1 MVIMFHLNQA
11 ALLSTQLLLMHQLVA
26 VLDNGP
32 VSRRSMQVS
41 SGKSVTLTCNAS
53 MANIMQINWTKGSS
67 SLFAHVIFKN
77 QTFSNLTSHRLR
89 VDSNFPLN
97 LHISNVQHNDTGLYR
112 CTANSVNTV
121 TTTEWNL
128 TVSEELE
135 AVWSPWYFPY
145 ILTCVLGF
153 LLYCITSAVCLCS
166 RKIQTKTPEQD
177 LVSGNDCRTLTY
189 VLFHVQQEGKVAPDQ
204 PQSCVEN
211 RMNLKQRLSSALG
224 LTSVTFSLKLN
235 EE

>member
-53 MANIMQINWTKGSS
+53 MANVTQINWTKGSS
-67 SLFAHVIFKN
+67 LFTHVILKN

-89 VDSNFPLN
+89 VDPNFPLN

-135 AVWSPWYFPY
+135 AVGSPWYFLY

-153 LLYCITSAVCLCS
+153 LLCCITSAVCLC
-166 RKIQTKTPEQD
+166 RKLGTRKSHQT
-177 LVSGNDCRTLTY
+177 
-189 VLFHVQQEGKVAPDQ
+189 PDQ
-204 PQSCVEN
+204 FRHDLEGEVVYSQPQFGTEGRTNNKRRSAPSECYHREN
-211 RMNLKQRLSSALG
+211 KWMTDTSS
-224 LTSVTFSLKLN
+224 SKH
-235 EE
+235 